1 MNYKFKTLG
10 LEKKETKEV
19 FFEQEETKEVQGNK
33 LHFIDRYNVS

>member
-10 LEKKETKEV
+10 LEKKETKKV